1 MKIIIRCNEKQKQEI
16 LTKKLSNN
24 VELVF
29 TGDDEESFSK
39 TLGDVFFDFLLDE
52 KKLRILE
59 TDVPIFISSVVNTC
73 KELPKNCI
81 RINGW
86 NGFLQREILE
96 IATNNHQQYVQEIM
110 DKMEWKFQFV
120 PDEPGMIAPRVIA
133 MIVNEAYFALEDNV
147 STKQEIDTAMKLG
160 TNYPYGPFEWSE
172 KIGLKNIYLLLQ
184 KLSLQ
189 DIRYTPS
196 KLLALEANNAL

>member
-16 LTKKLSNN
+16 LTKKISNN

-29 TGDDEESFSK
+29 IGDDEESFSK
-39 TLGDVFFDFLLDE
+39 TLGDVFFDLLVDE

-110 DKMEWKFQFV
+110 DTMEWKFQFV

-184 KLSLQ
+184 KLTLQ

>member
-16 LTKKLSNN
+16 LTKKISNN

-39 TLGDVFFDFLLDE
+39 TIGDVYFDFLFDE
-52 KKLRILE
+52 KKLRILK

-110 DKMEWKFQFV
+110 DTMEWKFQFV

-172 KIGLKNIYLLLQ
+172 KIGLKNIYHLLQ
-184 KLSLQ
+184 KLTQQ